1 MWVITQL
8 EREANDHTNII
19 IMRIYM
25 YTYAWAIVRFVSN
38 LCTHILTHLYNGSL
52 RTPHYRHTHTRTLGD
67 CQMNNG

>member
-38 LCTHILTHLYNGSL
+38 LCTHIRTYTMVAYAHPITDTHIHAHSEIV
-52 RTPHYRHTHTRTLGD
+52 R
-67 CQMNNG
+67 